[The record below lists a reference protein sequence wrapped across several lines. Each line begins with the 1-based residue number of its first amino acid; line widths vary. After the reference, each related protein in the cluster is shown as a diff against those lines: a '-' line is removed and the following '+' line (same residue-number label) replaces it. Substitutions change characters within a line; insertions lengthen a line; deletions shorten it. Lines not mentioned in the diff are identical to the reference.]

1 MTVFFELLFMIWQSE
16 NHPDKGIDPN
26 NTTIPVVITEY
37 SIVAY
42 DCCIN
47 WQYPKSP
54 FFLILSA
61 IIICIQDNLYFLLQ

>member
-54 FFLILSA
+54 FF
-61 IIICIQDNLYFLLQ
+61 